1 VSAETRSASTDV
13 PRSNAEARS
22 SSTDVHGSS
31 AEARS
36 SSADVPRSSAE
47 ARLAE
52 LREAVASV
60 PDPEIPVLTI
70 ADLGILR
77 DVRWAADGRP
87 EVVLTP
93 TYSGCP
99 ATEAIRSDVAA
110 RADVVHPGAR
120 VVVELAPAWTTDW
133 ITDAGRHKLAE
144 YGIAPPAR
152 RDPAADPGTGRP
164 GPVPVQLGRRPAC
177 PRCGST
183 DTELISRF
191 GSTPCKALRRCLG
204 CAEPFDEFKTL

>member
-1 VSAETRSASTDV
+1 VTAEPHRS
-13 PRSNAEARS
+13 
-22 SSTDVHGSS
+22 G
-31 AEARS
+31 
-36 SSADVPRSSAE
+36 
-47 ARLAE
+47 LAE
-52 LREAVASV
+52 LRAAVAEL

-77 DVRWAADGRP
+77 DVRWGADGHP

-99 ATEAIRSDVAA
+99 ATETIRSDVAA
-110 RADVVHPGAR
+110 RADLVYPGAR

-133 ITDAGRHKLAE
+133 ITEAGRHKLAE

-152 RDPAADPGTGRP
+152 RDQGTGRP
-164 GPVPVQLGRRPAC
+164 SPVPLQLGRRPAC
-177 PRCGST
+177 PRCGCT

-204 CAEPFDEFKTL
+204 CAEPFDEFKQL

>member
-1 VSAETRSASTDV
+1 MSAEL
-13 PRSNAEARS
+13 AEPG
-22 SSTDVHGSS
+22 T
-31 AEARS
+31 E
-36 SSADVPRSSAE
+36 
-47 ARLAE
+47 LAE
-52 LREAVASV
+52 LRAAVAAV

-99 ATEAIRSDVAA
+99 ATEAIRADVTA
-110 RADVVHPGAR
+110 RADVVYPGVR

-133 ITDAGRHKLAE
+133 ITDAGRRKLAE
-144 YGIAPPAR
+144 YGIAPPAHR
-152 RDPAADPGTGRP
+152 VPGTGRP
-164 GPVPVQLGRRPAC
+164 GPVALQLGRRPAC

-183 DTELISRF
+183 DTELISQF

-204 CAEPFDEFKTL
+204 CAEPFDEFKPL